1 MYFHNETVVG
11 VISAMV
17 EKELGE
23 RDFGFDCLKYMN
35 CDMLPAAG
43 CREAPPPRST
53 TARQRAAGRWCLAP
67 AAGRARFCLLQ
78 IDVEVEEP
86 ETSENPTKS
95 FVIHNIVWRCTQLLA
110 VIICSI

>member
-1 MYFHNETVVG
+1 MG

-17 EKELGE
+17 ENNLGE
-23 RDFGFDCLKYMN
+23 RNFGLDSLKYMN

-67 AAGRARFCLLQ
+67 AAGSARFCLLQ

-95 FVIHNIVWRCTQLLA
+95 FVIHYIFWTCTQLLA
-110 VIICSI
+110 VIICII